1 MPKITTQDGAAIHF
15 QLEGNSNKPVLLFSN
30 SLGTNLRSWD
40 AQLEAFGDRYRILRY
55 DSRGHGQSEAPPGP
69 YSIER
74 LGRDVLDLLD
84 SLELEKVSFC
94 GLSKGGMVGMWLGV
108 NAPQR
113 FNKIA
118 LGNTSAHLPPAELWN
133 ERIEMARQGR
143 MDEIVEGVI
152 PRWFTANFLAAKPE
166 EVARIGRQFAA
177 TSGEGYAACCE
188 AIRDMD
194 QRESINS
201 INAPTLVIT
210 AANDPATPPDHG
222 RFLAEN
228 IPGARYAEIPDA
240 AHLSN
245 IEQPTR
251 FNAALNHF
259 LTD

>member
-1 MPKITTQDGAAIHF
+1 MSKITTQDGAAIHF

-40 AQLEAFGDRYRILRY
+40 AQLKSFGDRYRILRY

-74 LGRDVLDLLD
+74 LGRDVIDLLD

-118 LGNTSAHLPPAELWN
+118 LGNTSAHLPPAKLWN
-133 ERIEMARQGR
+133 ERIEMARQGC
-143 MDEIVEGVI
+143 MEEIVEGVI
-152 PRWFTANFLAAKPE
+152 PRWFTANFLSAKPE
-166 EVARIGRQFAA
+166 EVARIRRQFVA

-194 QRESINS
+194 QRESIKS

-210 AANDPATPPDHG
+210 GANDPVTPPDHG

-245 IEQPTR
+245 IEQASR